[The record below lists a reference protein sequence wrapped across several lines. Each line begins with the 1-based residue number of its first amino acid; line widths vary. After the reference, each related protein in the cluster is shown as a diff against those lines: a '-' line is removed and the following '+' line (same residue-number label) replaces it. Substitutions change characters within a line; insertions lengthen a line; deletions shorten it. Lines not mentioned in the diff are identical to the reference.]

1 MARRRQIKATVVDRS
16 RDLISPLPVEIK
28 HRILECLPT
37 RDAART
43 AVLSTHWND
52 VWLQHGRLAFDYDF
66 IYSVEQGDDD
76 NYDFIYSVE
85 QGDDDKGRTLV
96 DVEQGDD
103 DKGRTLVDIINNI
116 LLFRAGP
123 VKKFTLYVE
132 HCYRQSDLDRW
143 CLFLSRNGVEEL
155 IIKFCNCGEDEYKL
169 PFCILSCQTIKQMS
183 VDGPFIDFPVN
194 NVGGI
199 FSNVTS
205 LFFSSVEF
213 RLNVNGTASS
223 ISISIP
229 NLEKLSFFN
238 CVGINKFEISAS
250 KLERLSVR
258 YFVHDVVESRWLA
271 PHLKAIKSLW
281 LCGSS
286 LLYVDASLFATT
298 INLQVLGLYE
308 LRFSCAKQLT
318 TAMQLLQKCPNVC
331 ELGIRAYQEVS
342 KFDDEA
348 TSRLLKD
355 PDGCFIVQDLKMLN
369 TIKIE
374 SFRGSTVE
382 ILFVKMLLSK
392 SPALEK
398 VVIMESCFID
408 TSVAVK
414 SLRELLRF
422 PRASLKAQIVCMEHK
437 GAMSGW
443 AMGEL

>member
-1 MARRRQIKATVVDRS
+1 MARRRQIKATVEDRS

-28 HRILECLPT
+28 HIILECLPT

-43 AVLSTHWND
+43 ALLSTHWND

-76 NYDFIYSVE
+76 
-85 QGDDDKGRTLV
+85 KGRTLI
-96 DVEQGDD
+96 
-103 DKGRTLVDIINNI
+103 DIINNI
-116 LLFRAGP
+116 ILFRAGP
-123 VKKFTLYVE
+123 VKKFTLYVK
-132 HCYRQSDLDRW
+132 HYYRQSDLDRW

-155 IIKFCNCGEDEYKL
+155 IIKFCNCGEDEYRL
-169 PFCILSCQTIKQMS
+169 PFCILSCRTIKQMS
-183 VDGPFIDFPVN
+183 VDGPFIDFPY
-194 NVGGI
+194 
-199 FSNVTS
+199 
-205 LFFSSVEF
+205 VE
-213 RLNVNGTASS
+213 
-223 ISISIP
+223 
-229 NLEKLSFFN
+229 
-238 CVGINKFEISAS
+238 
-250 KLERLSVR
+250 
-258 YFVHDVVESRWLA
+258 
-271 PHLKAIKSLW
+271 
-281 LCGSS
+281 
-286 LLYVDASLFATT
+286 ASLFATA

-308 LRFSCAKQLT
+308 LRFRCAKQLT

-331 ELGIRAYQEVS
+331 ELGITTYQEVS
-342 KFDDEA
+342 KFDEEA
-348 TSRLLKD
+348 ASRLLED
-355 PDGCFIVQDLKMLN
+355 PDGCFIIQDLKMLN

-422 PRASLKAQIVCMEHK
+422 PRASPKAQIVCMEHK